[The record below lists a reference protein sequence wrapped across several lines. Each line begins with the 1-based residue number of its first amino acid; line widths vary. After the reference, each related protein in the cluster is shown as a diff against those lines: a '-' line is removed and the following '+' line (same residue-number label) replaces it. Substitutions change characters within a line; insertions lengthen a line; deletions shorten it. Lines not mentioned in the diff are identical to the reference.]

1 MSNKHQNLLTI
12 IKNALISY
20 SLKKILIIGGSGFVG
35 TNLIK
40 YLPMDWKKFCTFNS
54 NPISSSKFKSFKI
67 NFLDNFEE
75 ILSVVQNIQPNYI
88 VHTVAFPSVDYCEE
102 VPSVAEKLHVDATKI
117 ISKISSEINSKLLF
131 LSTDAV
137 FEGQLNKKYVETDI
151 PNPVNYYG
159 LTKLKAEKIV
169 LDSSDKNV
177 VLRTAVI
184 YGTSSKSRFTNW
196 IISYLNQHKQVDPF
210 IDQFN
215 SPTLVDDLSTVII
228 KILRDDISGLFHAT
242 GPTCVNRY
250 DFALMLAKEFGL
262 DRNLIKP
269 VTSSEKKQ
277 FARRPIST
285 CLDSSKLEQKLN
297 FKFRDLKTGISFIA
311 S

>member
-1 MSNKHQNLLTI
+1 MTKLLV
-12 IKNALISY
+12 
-20 SLKKILIIGGSGFVG
+20 IGGSGLVG
-35 TNLIK
+35 STILKYKPISWDTTATYNSNQQNMTDTNFIKIDLLGDSNPILNLIK
-40 YLPMDWKKFCTFNS
+40 K
-54 NPISSSKFKSFKI
+54 
-67 NFLDNFEE
+67 
-75 ILSVVQNIQPNYI
+75 IQPDFV
-88 VHTVAFPSVDYCEE
+88 VHTVAYPSVDFCEE
-102 VPSVAEKLHVDATKI
+102 KQFLAEKLHVKKTEKI
-117 ISKISSEINSKLLF
+117 AEICKNTNSKLLF

-215 SPTLVDDLSTVII
+215 SPTLVDDLSTVIT

>member
-1 MSNKHQNLLTI
+1 M
-12 IKNALISY
+12 
-20 SLKKILIIGGSGFVG
+20 KKILIIGGSGFVG

-40 YLPMDWKKFCTFNS
+40 YLPADWIKFCTFNS
-54 NPISSSKFKSFKI
+54 NPFLSSELKSFKI
-67 NFLDNFEE
+67 DLLDNPEE
-75 ILSVVQNIQPNYI
+75 IISLIRNIQPDYI
-88 VHTVAFPSVDYCEE
+88 VHTVAFSSVDYCEE
-102 VPSVAEKLHVDATKI
+102 KPSIANKLHVEATKI
-117 ISKISSEINSKLLF
+117 ISNISSEMNSKLLF

-137 FEGQLNKKYVETDI
+137 FEGELNKKYVETDI
-151 PNPVNYYG
+151 PNPINYYA

-169 LDSSDKNV
+169 LDSSNKNV

-184 YGTSSKSRFTNW
+184 YGTNSKSRFTNW

-215 SPTLVDDLSTVII
+215 SPTLVDDLSQAII
-228 KILRDDISGLFHAT
+228 KILKDDVSGLFHAT
-242 GPTCVNRY
+242 GPTCVNRF

-262 DRNLIKP
+262 DSNLIKP

-277 FARRPIST
+277 FAPRPTST

-297 FKFRDLKTGISFIA
+297 FRFRDLKSGVSFIA

>member
-1 MSNKHQNLLTI
+1 M
-12 IKNALISY
+12 
-20 SLKKILIIGGSGFVG
+20 KKILIIGGSGFVG
-35 TNLIK
+35 TNLMK
-40 YLPMDWKKFCTFNS
+40 YLPMDWIKFCTFNS
-54 NPISSSKFKSFKI
+54 NHISSPELKSFKI
-67 NFLDNFEE
+67 DLLDNPEK
-75 ILSVVQNIQPNYI
+75 IIKLIQNIQPDYI

-102 VPSVAEKLHVDATKI
+102 KPSIANKLHVDATKI
-117 ISKISSEINSKLLF
+117 ISNISSEMNSKLLF

-151 PNPVNYYG
+151 PNPRNHYG

-169 LDSSDKNV
+169 LDSSNKNV

-184 YGTSSKSRFTNW
+184 YGANSKSRFTNW

-215 SPTLVDDLSTVII
+215 SPTLVDDLSQVII
-228 KILRDDISGLFHAT
+228 KILKDDVSGLFHAT
-242 GPTCVNRY
+242 GPTCVNRF

-262 DRNLIKP
+262 DSNLIKP

-277 FARRPIST
+277 FAPRPTST

-297 FKFRDLKTGISFIA
+297 FRFRDLKSGISFIA